1 MATSAFKSTSRR
13 ATAAEHNPPPSA
25 AAAASRRRSHSVSAV
40 SRKTQL
46 PFDDNTLISTEFS
59 NSRDNP
65 LFWATSSSSPDKE
78 ESGKI
83 SEIASSNNKKS
94 SSLSTRNARNG
105 NNSSISVSE
114 QRGRSATRSSGD
126 KNGIGRSLSRARGRS
141 VSRAPCTGAYED
153 GKEQEVVTS
162 TVAWNRNEIKKID
175 NGVKR
180 TNSVRSRSAI
190 RGCRNNAGTT
200 ATQIQATEWSE
211 DDSAYSLQISNLED
225 GISIGSLSEAEEK
238 TIKAVCEDL
247 KLMGKKGGGDMPPG
261 EIYASVRS
269 EVRRAIS
276 DIQNDLESVL
286 LSVIR
291 IQACQRNNAN
301 IVAATSVAVIPSGV
315 VNPEPVELISDIRRE
330 YAMKLEE
337 SEERARKLR
346 ADLAVEEHR
355 GQELDRILKEI
366 LLEPKTSDIQ
376 RSRRGRRT
384 SNERKRMSKRLTD
397 EAMAYFDECVSLST
411 FDSSDFSASEDPPY
425 SSVGGAV
432 YAGASSLVRASPSTS
447 CCYDQGSDLHQKQI
461 FGGEVQFYS
470 CEDSGPTAN
479 SSSAE
484 PGSTQLYQFSFAD
497 KKSENVGPKEDIRNY
512 IRNFERGAKKD
523 LDFEETL
530 SYYDAGEYSAHGHR
544 ESVLIDRVLYSS
556 RIESGGLILC
566 GGAVPFLPFAS
577 VM

>member
-13 ATAAEHNPPPSA
+13 ATAAEHKAPPPPA
-25 AAAASRRRSHSVSAV
+25 ATSRRRSHSVSAV
-40 SRKTQL
+40 SRKTHL
-46 PFDDNTLISTEFS
+46 PFDDNTLISAEFS

-83 SEIASSNNKKS
+83 SEIASSNNKQS
-94 SSLSTRNARNG
+94 SSLNTRNARY
-105 NNSSISVSE
+105 NNNSVSE

-126 KNGIGRSLSRARGRS
+126 KNGIGRSLSRVRGRS
-141 VSRAPCTGAYED
+141 VSRAPCKGAYED
-153 GKEQEVVTS
+153 GKDQEVVTS
-162 TVAWNRNEIKKID
+162 TVARSRNEIKKID
-175 NGVKR
+175 SGISR
-180 TNSVRSRSAI
+180 TNSVRIRSDK
-190 RGCRNNAGTT
+190 RGSRNNAGTT
-200 ATQIQATEWSE
+200 VTQIQATEWSE

-247 KLMGKKGGGDMPPG
+247 NLMGEKRRGDMPPG
-261 EIYASVRS
+261 EIYATVRS

-276 DIQNDLESVL
+276 DIQNDLESAF
-286 LSVIR
+286 
-291 IQACQRNNAN
+291 QNNVN
-301 IVAATSVAVIPSGV
+301 TVAAMSSDV

-330 YAMKLEE
+330 YAIKLEE

-346 ADLAVEEHR
+346 ADLAIEEHR

-366 LLEPKTSDIQ
+366 LWDRKTNSIQ

-384 SNERKRMSKRLTD
+384 SNERKRMSKRLTE

-432 YAGASSLVRASPSTS
+432 SAGASSLVRASPSTS

-461 FGGEVQFYS
+461 FGGQVQFYS
-470 CEDSGPTAN
+470 CDDSGPTAN

-497 KKSENVGPKEDIRNY
+497 KSSENVGPKEDIRSY

-523 LDFEETL
+523 LGFEETQ
-530 SYYDAGEYSAHGHR
+530 SYYDAGEYSAHGR
-544 ESVLIDRVLYSS
+544 TESMLIDRVLYSS

>member
-13 ATAAEHNPPPSA
+13 ATAAEHNPPPPAA

-126 KNGIGRSLSRARGRS
+126 KNGIGRSLSRVRGRS

-162 TVAWNRNEIKKID
+162 TVARNRNEIKKID

-276 DIQNDLESVL
+276 DIQNDLESGWDKL
-286 LSVIR
+286 LAS
-291 IQACQRNNAN
+291 
-301 IVAATSVAVIPSGV
+301 V

-470 CEDSGPTAN
+470 CEDCGPTAN
-479 SSSAE
+479 SSAE

-544 ESVLIDRVLYSS
+544 ESVLIDRVLFSS